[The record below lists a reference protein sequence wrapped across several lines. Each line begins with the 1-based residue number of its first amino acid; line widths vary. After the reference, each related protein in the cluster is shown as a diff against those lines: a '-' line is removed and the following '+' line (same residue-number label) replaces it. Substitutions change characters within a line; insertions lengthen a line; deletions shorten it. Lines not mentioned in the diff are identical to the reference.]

1 MVGFVI
7 RRVLG
12 GIVILWLVSV
22 ITFLLFFLVPKIFHS
37 NPAVLFAGR
46 SPSPEVVAAVTKKL
60 GLDQPLVVQYW
71 HFLEGIFVGRHYNA
85 GPDTTYCPAPCL
97 GYSFRNSQPVW
108 QQITQ
113 ALPVTISLAIG
124 AAVLFLVGGVAIG
137 VVSALRRGK
146 LVDRA
151 SMTVAL
157 AGVSMP
163 VYFTGLVMLYVVS
176 YQWHV
181 IRNLHYV
188 NFTHNPLGWAWN
200 LLPAWIVLAF
210 LYAAMYAR
218 MTRASML
225 EVLGEDYIRTAR
237 AKGLPERDVI
247 GKHALR
253 AALTPIVTIFGL
265 DVGSL
270 LGGAVLT
277 ETTFGIRGLGK
288 MSIEAINTQ
297 DLPTILGVTLFAAFF
312 VIAANI
318 IVDVVYAFLDPRVRP
333 Q

>member
-7 RRVLG
+7 RRTLG

-22 ITFLLFFLVPKIFHS
+22 ITFLLFFLVPKVLGS

-46 SPSPEVVAAVTKKL
+46 SPDAATIAAVTHKL
-60 GLDQPLVVQYW
+60 GLDQPIVTQYW
-71 HFLEGIFVGRHYNA
+71 NFLKGIFVGRHYDA
-85 GPDTTYCPAPCL
+85 GPDQTWCPPPCL
-97 GYSFRNSQPVW
+97 GYSFKNDEPVW

-113 ALPVTISLAIG
+113 ALPVTFSLTIG
-124 AAVLFLVGGVAIG
+124 AAVLFLLSGVAVG
-137 VVSALRRGK
+137 VVSALQRGRFI
-146 LVDRA
+146 DRA

-163 VYFTGLVMLYVVS
+163 VYFTGLIFLWLAS
-176 YQWHV
+176 YQWHIWNNV
-181 IRNLHYV
+181 HYV
-188 NFTHNPLGWAWN
+188 NFTDNPALWAWN

-210 LYAAMYAR
+210 LYAALYAR
-218 MTRASML
+218 LTRAGML

-253 AALTPIVTIFGL
+253 AALTPVLTIFGM

-277 ETTFGIRGLGK
+277 EYTFNFSGLGK
-288 MSIEAINTQ
+288 LSIEGINNQ
-297 DLPTILGVTLFAAFF
+297 DLPTILGVTIFAAFF
-312 VIAANI
+312 VVLANI
-318 IVDVVYAFLDPRVRP
+318 VVDVLYAVLDPRVRP

>member
-22 ITFLLFFLVPKIFHS
+22 ITFLLFFLVPKVFGS

-46 SPSPEVVAAVTKKL
+46 SPSAEAIAAVTRKL
-60 GLDQPLVVQYW
+60 GLDKPLVVQYW
-71 HFLEGIFVGRHYNA
+71 EFLKGIFVGRHYNA
-85 GPDTTYCPAPCL
+85 GPDTTYCPPPCL

-124 AAVLFLVGGVAIG
+124 AAVIFLLGGVAVG

-146 LVDRA
+146 FVDRA

-163 VYFTGLVMLYVVS
+163 VYFTGLIMLYFVS
-176 YQWHV
+176 YKWRIIKNV
-181 IRNLHYV
+181 HYA
-188 NFTHNPLGWAWN
+188 NFLDNPFTWAWN

-218 MTRASML
+218 LTRASML
-225 EVLGEDYIRTAR
+225 DVLGEDYIRTAR

-253 AALTPIVTIFGL
+253 AALTPILTIFGL
-265 DVGSL
+265 DLGSQ

-277 ETTFGIRGLGK
+277 ESTFGIRGLGK
-288 MSIEAINTQ
+288 MSIEAINTE
-297 DLPTILGVTLFAAFF
+297 DLPTILGVTIFAAFF
-312 VIAANI
+312 VVVANI
-318 IVDVVYAFLDPRVRP
+318 IVDVLYAVLDPRVRP

>member
-22 ITFLLFFLVPKIFHS
+22 ITFLLFFLVPKIFGS

-46 SPSPEVVAAVTKKL
+46 SPSASVIAAVTQKL

-71 HFLEGIFVGRHYNA
+71 NFLKGIFVGRHYNA
-85 GPDTTYCPAPCL
+85 GPDVTFCPPPCL
-97 GYSFRNSQPVW
+97 GYSFKNSEPVW

-124 AAVLFLVGGVAIG
+124 ASVLFLIGGVSVG
-137 VVSALRRGK
+137 VLSALKRGK
-146 LVDRA
+146 IVDRV

-157 AGVSMP
+157 GGVSLP
-163 VYFTGLVMLYVVS
+163 VYFTGLVMLLLVS
-176 YQWHV
+176 YKWRI
-181 IRNLHYV
+181 IRNVHYSP
-188 NFTHNPLGWAWN
+188 FLSNPATWAWN

-210 LYAAMYAR
+210 LYAALYAR
-218 MTRASML
+218 LTRASML
-225 EVLGEDYIRTAR
+225 DVLGEDYIRTAR

-253 AALTPIVTIFGL
+253 AALTPIITIFGL
-265 DVGSL
+265 DFGSL

-277 ETTFGIRGLGK
+277 ETTFGMRGLGK

-297 DLPTILGVTLFAAFF
+297 DLPTILGVTVFAAFF
-312 VIAANI
+312 VVAMNI
-318 IVDVVYAFLDPRVRP
+318 VVDVLYAVLDPRVRA